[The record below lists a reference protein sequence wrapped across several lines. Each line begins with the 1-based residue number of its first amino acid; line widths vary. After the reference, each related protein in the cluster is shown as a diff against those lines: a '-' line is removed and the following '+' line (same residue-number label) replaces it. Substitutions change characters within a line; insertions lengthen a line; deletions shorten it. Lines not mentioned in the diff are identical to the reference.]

1 MEAAAQ
7 ERVLTGEKAQR
18 IIDAMRASVA
28 ERGIAGSTF
37 EHVAREAGVSR
48 GLLHY
53 YFGTKER
60 LLVEVIRRDTDL
72 RVDRLDHGLAPTQNV
87 DQVIDAMV
95 ASLQDTLDNEPEYF
109 LILFELFTAL
119 RRAPDIEREIAEMST
134 RTREHV
140 ARILRNKEMEGVLK
154 LRSDPQAVVDYLFA
168 TADGYAFQV
177 LTNPSHDHAPTLAVA
192 VAAARYML
200 SGE

>member
-1 MEAAAQ
+1 MEASAQ

-72 RVDRLDHGLAPTQNV
+72 RLARLDEGLEPTRSV
-87 DQVIDAMV
+87 DDVVGAMV
-95 ASLQDTLDNEPEYF
+95 ASLQETLEEEPEYF
-109 LILFELFTAL
+109 LLLFELFTAL

-134 RTREHV
+134 RTRERV
-140 ARILRNKEMEGVLK
+140 AEILRTKEKQGALK
-154 LRSDPQAVVDYLFA
+154 LRRDAEAVVDYLFA
-168 TADGYAFQV
+168 TADGFAFQI
-177 LTNPSHDHAPTLAVA
+177 LTNPRHDATPALEVA
-192 VAAARYML
+192 MAAARYLL
-200 SGE
+200 SDE

>member
-1 MEAAAQ
+1 MEASAQ

-18 IIDAMRASVA
+18 IVDAMRASVA

-60 LLVEVIRRDTDL
+60 LLVEVIRRDTEL
-72 RVDRLDHGLAPTQNV
+72 RLARFDAGLAPTRSV
-87 DQVIDAMV
+87 DDVVAAMV
-95 ASLQDTLDNEPEYF
+95 ASLQETLEQEPEYF
-109 LILFELFTAL
+109 LLLFELFTAL

-134 RTREHV
+134 RTRDRV
-140 ARILRNKEMEGVLK
+140 AEILRAKEKEGIVK
-154 LRSDPQAVVDYLFA
+154 LRYDAEAVVDYLFA
-168 TADGYAFQV
+168 TGDGFAFQI
-177 LTNPSHDHAPTLAVA
+177 LTNPGHDATPALEVA
-192 VAAARYML
+192 MATARYLL
-200 SGE
+200 SDE

>member
-72 RVDRLDHGLAPTQNV
+72 RVDRLDQGLAPTQSV

-95 ASLQDTLDNEPEYF
+95 ASLKDTLDNEPEYF

-140 ARILRNKEMEGVLK
+140 AQILRNKEREGVLK
-154 LRSDPQAVVDYLFA
+154 LRSDPEAVVDYLFA

>member
-72 RVDRLDHGLAPTQNV
+72 RLARLNQGLEPTRSVDDVVG
-87 DQVIDAMV
+87 AMV
-95 ASLQDTLDNEPEYF
+95 ASLQETLEEEPEYF
-109 LILFELFTAL
+109 LLLFELFTAL

-134 RTREHV
+134 RTRERL
-140 ARILRNKEMEGVLK
+140 AEILRTKEQQGVVK
-154 LRSDPQAVVDYLFA
+154 LRYDAEAVVDYLFA
-168 TADGYAFQV
+168 TGDGFAFQI
-177 LTNPSHDHAPTLAVA
+177 LTNPGHDATPALKVA
-192 VAAARYML
+192 MAAARYLL
-200 SGE
+200 SDE

>member
-1 MEAAAQ
+1 MEASAQ

-72 RVDRLDHGLAPTQNV
+72 RVDRLDQGLAPTQSV

-140 ARILRNKEMEGVLK
+140 AQILRTKETEGVLK
-154 LRSDPQAVVDYLFA
+154 LRSDPEAVVDYLFA

-192 VAAARYML
+192 VAAARYLL
-200 SGE
+200 SDQ

>member
-1 MEAAAQ
+1 MEAAAR

-72 RVDRLDHGLAPTQNV
+72 RLARLDQGLAPTRSV
-87 DQVIDAMV
+87 DDVVGAMV
-95 ASLQDTLDNEPEYF
+95 ASLQEALDEEPEYF
-109 LILFELFTAL
+109 LLLFELFTAL
-119 RRAPDIEREIAEMST
+119 RRAPDIEREIGEMST
-134 RTREHV
+134 RTRERV
-140 ARILRNKEMEGVLK
+140 AEILRTKEKEGALK
-154 LRSDPQAVVDYLFA
+154 LRRDAEAVVDYLFA
-168 TADGYAFQV
+168 TADGFAFQI
-177 LTNPSHDHAPTLAVA
+177 LTNPRHDATPALEVA
-192 VAAARYML
+192 MAAARYLL
-200 SGE
+200 SDE